1 MSGDLKIVSRD
12 FLRKYQKLGRKY
24 FLKSFFSIIH
34 TLTDR
39 CKKNLLGVKKTYKK
53 SQFLEGN
60 CWKSGSDFFQ
70 GGVAVFT

>member
-1 MSGDLKIVSRD
+1 MFMGVLGTHSVHPRLSV
-12 FLRKYQKLGRKY
+12 LRGGGGGGGGRE
-24 FLKSFFSIIH
+24 
-34 TLTDR
+34 LT
-39 CKKNLLGVKKTYKK
+39 G